1 MGRKLLWASL
11 VLAPVTFLLR
21 YAFDVGDVAL
31 FVFSAFSLIPL
42 AWLIGEATE
51 HAGEHTGP
59 GIGGFLNAS
68 FGNAPELII
77 ALFAVNE
84 ALPNVVRGSLMGSVV
99 SNLLLVLGVALIA
112 GPDGAPLDR
121 LSLLSQLA
129 LVMVAVLL
137 FLIPSVPG
145 WHGDPERH
153 SLAVLTV
160 PVAVVL
166 LLLYV
171 GETTR
176 SLRRHKRK
184 HEESGAEPQ
193 DGWTLP
199 VALGVLAAATV
210 VTAFVSEILVHS
222 LHAFASAAG
231 LSEFFIAAVIVAIVG
246 NAAEHGGAIVIA
258 RRGKLPL
265 ATEIAA
271 SSSAQVALLITPAVA
286 LLSWLVK
293 PALPL
298 TFRPVEIAAMGGSA
312 LAVAFVLRDGQ
323 SRKRDGALLVGLYA
337 VAVAGFLIAGDR

>member
-1 MGRKLLWASL
+1 
-11 VLAPVTFLLR
+11 
-21 YAFDVGDVAL
+21 
-31 FVFSAFSLIPL
+31 
-42 AWLIGEATE
+42 
-51 HAGEHTGP
+51 
-59 GIGGFLNAS
+59 
-68 FGNAPELII
+68 
-77 ALFAVNE
+77 
-84 ALPNVVRGSLMGSVV
+84 
-99 SNLLLVLGVALIA
+99 
-112 GPDGAPLDR
+112 
-121 LSLLSQLA
+121 
-129 LVMVAVLL
+129 
-137 FLIPSVPG
+137 VPG

-153 SLAVLTV
+153 SLAVATI
-160 PVAVVL
+160 PVAVLL

-184 HEESGAEPQ
+184 HEESGAKAE
-193 DGWTLP
+193 DAWTFPTAL
-199 VALGVLAAATV
+199 VALAAATV

-312 LAVAFVLRDGQ
+312 LAVAFVLRDGR